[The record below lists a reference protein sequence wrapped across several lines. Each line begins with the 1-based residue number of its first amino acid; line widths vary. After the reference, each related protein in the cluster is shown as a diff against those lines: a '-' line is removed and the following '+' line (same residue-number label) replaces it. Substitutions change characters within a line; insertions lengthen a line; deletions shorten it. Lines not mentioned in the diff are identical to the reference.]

1 MEEYWLAPGICIDGG
16 KYRIEKVLGDGGFGI
31 TYLGYD
37 ERLGRKVAIKEFYLK
52 GCCYRRS
59 GSLMVYAS
67 DEKKAVFEKAKA
79 QFIKEG
85 RVLALL
91 GEQAGVV
98 NVYTFAE
105 ENNTAYLVMEYVEGQ
120 SLDEYVKAGGGK
132 LSVSSTLAIM
142 KPVIHALA
150 GIHKRG
156 VIHRDI
162 SPDNIMITADRKV
175 KLIDFGA
182 ARQYGDY
189 NEDKVFKGGYTP
201 LEQVSAN
208 GQVGP
213 YSDIYS
219 VCATMYT
226 CISGRMVTP
235 ARERLRHDDLQ
246 TFSKL
251 GIDVK
256 PSVEAAIMKGLAL
269 YPEDRGIQNG
279 EDLYKLLYEEAPP
292 KTQKDIGVVNAVNKM
307 ISDVKQDQKNDRKKK
322 RVAGIVI
329 AVGLVALVVLFLV
342 TGGWHFLHRTPND
355 IEHEKGGSIEQIKD
369 SGSENTDDGEDA
381 DNGETAYDSEIDDND
396 EGIDDGEE
404 IGGYEKNEAGDEKVT
419 SEAME
424 QYGEEVYA
432 LYQDVHNANDIE
444 FVRDENLKAAAKWAA
459 EAAVSEAEASGYS
472 NEAELNAILRKAG
485 NEALLEFKE
494 YSAGW
499 LIYTIAEKTDA
510 QVVKAALDGYVDNM
524 NEENDGALT
533 LDNCESLGI
542 GVARADDG
550 TYFFAVFYR

>member
-31 TYLGYD
+31 TYLGCD

-79 QFIKEG
+79 QFVKEG

-120 SLDEYVKAGGGK
+120 SLDEYVKARGGK
-132 LSVSSTLAIM
+132 LSVSRTLAIM

-269 YPEDRGIQNG
+269 YPENRGAQNG
-279 EDLYKLLYEEAPP
+279 EDLYKLLYEEVPS
-292 KTQKDIGVVNAVNKM
+292 KTQKDTGVVNAVNKM
-307 ISDVKQDQKNDRKKK
+307 IADVKQDQKNDRKKK
-322 RVAGIVI
+322 RAAGIVI

-369 SGSENTDDGEDA
+369 SGSENTDDGEDV

-396 EGIDDGEE
+396 EGIDD
-404 IGGYEKNEAGDEKVT
+404 
-419 SEAME
+419 
-424 QYGEEVYA
+424 GEEVYA

-499 LIYTIAEKTDA
+499 LIYTFAEKTDA

>member
-132 LSVSSTLAIM
+132 LSVSRTLAIM

-162 SPDNIMITADRKV
+162 SLDNIMITADRKV

-235 ARERLRHDDLQ
+235 ARERLRHDDNHFVL
-246 TFSKL
+246 
-251 GIDVK
+251 
-256 PSVEAAIMKGLAL
+256 E
-269 YPEDRGIQNG
+269 
-279 EDLYKLLYEEAPP
+279 LLC
-292 KTQKDIGVVNAVNKM
+292 K
-307 ISDVKQDQKNDRKKK
+307 S
-322 RVAGIVI
+322 
-329 AVGLVALVVLFLV
+329 
-342 TGGWHFLHRTPND
+342 
-355 IEHEKGGSIEQIKD
+355 
-369 SGSENTDDGEDA
+369 
-381 DNGETAYDSEIDDND
+381 
-396 EGIDDGEE
+396 
-404 IGGYEKNEAGDEKVT
+404 
-419 SEAME
+419 
-424 QYGEEVYA
+424 
-432 LYQDVHNANDIE
+432 
-444 FVRDENLKAAAKWAA
+444 
-459 EAAVSEAEASGYS
+459 
-472 NEAELNAILRKAG
+472 
-485 NEALLEFKE
+485 
-494 YSAGW
+494 
-499 LIYTIAEKTDA
+499 
-510 QVVKAALDGYVDNM
+510 
-524 NEENDGALT
+524 
-533 LDNCESLGI
+533 
-542 GVARADDG
+542 
-550 TYFFAVFYR
+550 

>member
-59 GSLMVYAS
+59 GSLMVYAC

-79 QFIKEG
+79 QFVKEG

-132 LSVSSTLAIM
+132 LSVSRTLAIM

-269 YPEDRGIQNG
+269 YPENRGAQNG
-279 EDLYKLLYEEAPP
+279 EDLYKLLYEEAPS
-292 KTQKDIGVVNAVNKM
+292 KTQKDTRVVNAVNKM

-342 TGGWHFLHRTPND
+342 TGGWYFLHRNSDD

-369 SGSENTDDGEDA
+369 SGSENTD
-381 DNGETAYDSEIDDND
+381 N
-396 EGIDDGEE
+396 
-404 IGGYEKNEAGDEKVT
+404 
-419 SEAME
+419 
-424 QYGEEVYA
+424 GEEVYA

-499 LIYTIAEKTDA
+499 LIYTFAEKTDA

>member
-1 MEEYWLAPGICIDGG
+1 
-16 KYRIEKVLGDGGFGI
+16 
-31 TYLGYD
+31 
-37 ERLGRKVAIKEFYLK
+37 
-52 GCCYRRS
+52 
-59 GSLMVYAS
+59 MVYAS
-67 DEKKAVFEKAKA
+67 DEKKTVFEKAKA

-132 LSVSSTLAIM
+132 LSVSRTLAIM

-269 YPEDRGIQNG
+269 YPENRGAQNG
-279 EDLYKLLYEEAPP
+279 EDLYKLLYEEVPS
-292 KTQKDIGVVNAVNKM
+292 KTQKDTGVVNAVNKM
-307 ISDVKQDQKNDRKKK
+307 IADVKQDQKNDRKKK

-355 IEHEKGGSIEQIKD
+355 IEHEKDGSIEQIKD
-369 SGSENTDDGEDA
+369 SGSENIDDGEDA

-404 IGGYEKNEAGDEKVT
+404 IGGYEKTEAGDEKVT

-424 QYGEEVYA
+424 QYGEGVYA
-432 LYQDVHNANDIE
+432 LYQDVHNVNDIE

-499 LIYTIAEKTDA
+499 LIYTFAEKTDV

-524 NEENDGALT
+524 NEENEGALT

>member
-16 KYRIEKVLGDGGFGI
+16 KYRIEKVLGDCGFGI

-132 LSVSSTLAIM
+132 LSVSRTLAIM

-269 YPEDRGIQNG
+269 YPENRGAQNG
-279 EDLYKLLYEEAPP
+279 EDLYKLLYEEVPSR
-292 KTQKDIGVVNAVNKM
+292 TQKDTGVVNAVNKM
-307 ISDVKQDQKNDRKKK
+307 ISDVKQDQKNDRKRK

-342 TGGWHFLHRTPND
+342 TGGWHFLHRTPSD
-355 IEHEKGGSIEQIKD
+355 IEHEKDGSIEQIKD
-369 SGSENTDDGEDA
+369 SGSENTDD
-381 DNGETAYDSEIDDND
+381 
-396 EGIDDGEE
+396 
-404 IGGYEKNEAGDEKVT
+404 
-419 SEAME
+419 
-424 QYGEEVYA
+424 GEEVYA

-499 LIYTIAEKTDA
+499 LIYTFAEKTDA

>member
-1 MEEYWLAPGICIDGG
+1 MEEYWLAPGTCIDGG

-37 ERLGRKVAIKEFYLK
+37 ESLRRKVAIKEFYLK
-52 GCCYRRS
+52 GCCYRKA
-59 GSLMVYAS
+59 GSLTVCAC
-67 DEKKAVFEKAKA
+67 DEKKVVFEKAKA

-85 RVLALL
+85 RVLAVL

-98 NVYTFAE
+98 DVYTFAE

-120 SLDEYVKAGGGK
+120 SLDEYVKAGGEM
-132 LSVSSTLAIM
+132 LSVPRTLAIM

-150 GIHKRG
+150 GVHKRG

-162 SPDNIMITADRKV
+162 SPDNIMITTDRKV

-226 CISGRMVTP
+226 CISGRKVTP
-235 ARERLRHDDLQ
+235 ARERLKHDDLK
-246 TFSKL
+246 TFSEL

-279 EDLYKLLYEEAPP
+279 EALYRLLYADDPS
-292 KTQKDIGVVNAVNKM
+292 KTQRDIEVVNAVNKM
-307 ISDVKQDQKNDRKKK
+307 IADVKQDQKNDRKKK
-322 RVAGIVI
+322 RVTRIVM
-329 AVGLVALVVLFLV
+329 AVGLAALVVLFLMV
-342 TGGWHFLHRTPND
+342 GGWHLLHRNSDD
-355 IEHEKGGSIEQIKD
+355 IGYEKDDTTEQINE
-369 SGSENTDDGEDA
+369 SGSENA
-381 DNGETAYDSEIDDND
+381 DN
-396 EGIDDGEE
+396 
-404 IGGYEKNEAGDEKVT
+404 DEKVT
-419 SEAME
+419 SEDLE
-424 QYGEEVYA
+424 QYGEEVYV
-432 LYQDVHNANDIE
+432 LYQDVHNANGIG
-444 FVRDENLKAAAKWAA
+444 FVRDENLKVAAKWAA

-472 NEAELNAILRKAG
+472 NEAELNEILRQAG

-499 LIYTIAEKTDA
+499 LMYTFAEKTDV
-510 QVVKAALDGYVDNM
+510 QVVKAALDGYVDDM
-524 NEENDGALT
+524 NKENDGALT

-542 GVARADDG
+542 GVARAEDG

>member
-1 MEEYWLAPGICIDGG
+1 MEEYWLSSGTCVDGG

-37 ERLGRKVAIKEFYLK
+37 ERLGRKVAIKEFFLK
-52 GCCYRRS
+52 GYCYRET
-59 GSLMVYAS
+59 GSSMVYAC
-67 DEKKAVFEKAKA
+67 DEKKAAFEKAKA

-120 SLDEYVKAGGGK
+120 SLDEYVKVGGGK
-132 LSVSSTLAIM
+132 LSVSRTLAIM

-150 GIHKRG
+150 GVHKRG

-162 SPDNIMITADRKV
+162 SPDNIMITADRKI

-213 YSDIYS
+213 YSDVYS

-226 CISGRMVTP
+226 CISGRKVMP
-235 ARERLRHDDLQ
+235 ARERLKHDELR
-246 TFSKL
+246 TFSEL

-256 PSVEAAIMKGLAL
+256 PSVEAAIMHGLAL

-279 EDLYKLLYEEAPP
+279 EDLYKLLYADDPS
-292 KTQKDIGVVNAVNKM
+292 KTQKDTEMVNVVNKM
-307 ISDVKQDQKNDRKKK
+307 ISDVKQDQKYDRKKK
-322 RVAGIVI
+322 KITGIVV
-329 AVGLVALVVLFLV
+329 AVVLVVLLLA
-342 TGGWHFLHRTPND
+342 TGGWYFLHRTSD
-355 IEHEKGGSIEQIKD
+355 DTEHEQDGTVGQINGG
-369 SGSENTDDGEDA
+369 GSENA
-381 DNGETAYDSEIDDND
+381 DNGDDVDNGENVDNSEKT
-396 EGIDDGEE
+396 G
-404 IGGYEKNEAGDEKVT
+404 GDET
-419 SEAME
+419 SEARVEQVAAEALE

-432 LYQDVHNANDIE
+432 LYQDVHNANNIE
-444 FVRDENLKAAAKWAA
+444 LVRDENLKAAAKGAA
-459 EAAVSEAEASGYS
+459 EAAVSEAAASGYS
-472 NEAELNAILRKAG
+472 NEAELNEILRQAG

-499 LIYTIAEKTDA
+499 LMYTFAEKTDV
-510 QVVKAALDGYVDNM
+510 QVVKAALDSYVDGM
-524 NEENDGALT
+524 NKENDGTLT
-533 LDNCESLGI
+533 LDNCTSLGI